1 MERRTTQEGLTLL
14 KQFEGCKLKAYK
26 VVSTE
31 KYYTIGY
38 GHYGSD
44 VKENMTITQEQ
55 ADKILIEDLKKFEK
69 VVNKYM
75 SRYNFNQHQFNA
87 LVCFAYNIGNID
99 GLTKNG
105 SRTIKGISDAMVLY
119 NKCNGKVLNGLVKR
133 RKAEQKL
140 FNKLTL
146 AERMAKNGT

>member
-1 MERRTTQEGLTLL
+1 MERRTTKEGLTLL
-14 KQFEGCKLKAYK
+14 KEFEGCELKAYK
-26 VVSTE
+26 CVKTE

-38 GHYGSD
+38 GHYGAD
-44 VKENMTITQEQ
+44 VKENMTITREQ
-55 ADKILIEDLKKFEK
+55 AEQLLIQDLKKFEK

-105 SRTIKGISDAMVLY
+105 SRTIKGISDAMLLY
-119 NKCNGKVLNGLVKR
+119 VNHKGKVLNGLVRR

-146 AERMAKNGT
+146 AERIAKNGT